1 MYADGN
7 VRKNR
12 NQSVI
17 QIKVNDQEIIERF
30 IKSIN
35 GNMSVSHYIN

>member
-17 QIKVNDQEIIERF
+17 QIKVNDQEIIEKF

-35 GNMSVSHYIN
+35 GDMFVSHYTN

>member
-17 QIKVNDQEIIERF
+17 QIKVNDQEIIEKF

-35 GNMSVSHYIN
+35 GLDR

>member
-7 VRKNR
+7 VRKHK

-17 QIKVNDQEIIERF
+17 QIKVNDHEIIEKF

-35 GNMSVSHYIN
+35 GNMSVSYYTN